1 MWQFDCTHCEV
12 VFVIAYVELPRAVAA
27 PAAFVAAAGTAP
39 AVWESTSH
47 NRKEYMACSTQS
59 YNSASV

>member
-1 MWQFDCTHCEV
+1 M
-12 VFVIAYVELPRAVAA
+12 AA
-27 PAAFVAAAGTAP
+27 PAAFVAAADKAP

-47 NRKEYMACSTQS
+47 NRKEYIECSTQS